1 MDLYLYYLYNKNIKF
16 DSQLELKA
24 RDEIISND
32 SECEN
37 EDYIENK
44 FITTHQQGLNYEHNQ
59 TNKSIHET
67 NSSTITHTNE
77 DIFIKQQKL
86 KEEAK
91 VALVLGAK
99 MARMQ
104 VEIERQL
111 LQKKSPSFY
120 DIIGLNTNGDK
131 SLTIDLL
138 KEMNIGQLQAIINDL
153 YCRIE
158 MNNNELVNL
167 LIERDSLSMEQD
179 SILVDIEDLTKRL
192 EEHEVNLSKQLP
204 SNERPKYVYIVKN
217 LEQDVPK
224 KSIFQYLFRKTMFM

>member
-1 MDLYLYYLYNKNIKF
+1 MNLL
-16 DSQLELKA
+16 Q
-24 RDEIISND
+24 
-32 SECEN
+32 
-37 EDYIENK
+37 
-44 FITTHQQGLNYEHNQ
+44 THQQGLNYEHDQ

-67 NSSTITHTNE
+67 NSSAITYTNE

-104 VEIERQL
+104 
-111 LQKKSPSFY
+111 
-120 DIIGLNTNGDK
+120 IGLNGNGNK

-138 KEMNIGQLQAIINDL
+138 KEMNIGQLQVIINEL

-158 MNNNELVNL
+158 INNDKLVNL

-179 SILVDIEDLTKRL
+179 SILVDIEDLT
-192 EEHEVNLSKQLP
+192 
-204 SNERPKYVYIVKN
+204 
-217 LEQDVPK
+217 
-224 KSIFQYLFRKTMFM
+224 

>member
-1 MDLYLYYLYNKNIKF
+1 MNLL
-16 DSQLELKA
+16 Q
-24 RDEIISND
+24 
-32 SECEN
+32 
-37 EDYIENK
+37 
-44 FITTHQQGLNYEHNQ
+44 THQQGLNYEHNQ

-192 EEHEVNLSKQLP
+192 EEHEINLSKQLP
-204 SNERPKYVYIVKN
+204 SNERSKYVYIVKN